1 MNGHKKKLLIVEDDD
16 AIARL
21 LSMFLREQKFEVS
34 VAQDGEAALQEAKST
49 TPDLIILDLILP
61 SLSGEEICKAIREDD
76 DEEVARIPIVVLTA
90 KSADVDRIVCKVTG
104 ANSYVTKP
112 FDRQG
117 LLEEIRKWI

>member
-1 MNGHKKKLLIVEDDD
+1 LLIVEDDD